1 MLEKNIFK
9 WSGCVGVVIMV
20 FLLGACS
27 SGGNPVAPVP
37 EDEDVELIPD
47 NVEPTPDDAEPTPDD
62 VEPTPEVELMPAG
75 IFTKALT
82 NGVDLIGSD
91 GVTFSSIPENNTT
104 QLLYLAEEIQG
115 SGYLSSIAFIRE
127 IDQIADTLC
136 NDVEVKLSHTD
147 LTELADG
154 VDDNIHTGQGSQK
167 TVLSTASLLIPVGD
181 AGSMVDLTVEDPFYY
196 NGKDNLLVE
205 IQRGS
210 CDFTPGLKQVVT
222 ATNTKRTNIGVN
234 GNRTVAE
241 IQFSGGDNKLVY
253 SDSVTTA
260 SFPFSALST
269 NRKVQLLHTAEEID
283 GVGRIAG
290 IGLITNMPTTKDY
303 TFTVNVR
310 MAHTDL
316 DELTSN
322 FADNLSGP
330 ATTLA
335 SELELFVPNGLPAG
349 ASIWL
354 PMTNTFDY
362 NGTDNVITEISVSS
376 ESAEAMFVLRVSS
389 GMIARRLTGAVDA
402 ESGTVTDVAYHVNY
416 RFHGGKVGAFY
427 APGTE
432 SAMDLDLTLVG
443 IAFPLSEPEARTQI
457 LYRAS
462 ELGGAGRISK
472 LACRIGD
479 MDFAALPTVTYTVMM
494 AHTTEAMLTSYDFAD
509 NFTSPQQVFSGE
521 VDVLNPYLR
530 QGDWH
535 EIVLDSPFDYNG
547 VDNLIVQISGTST
560 EPYAGC
566 IYNNTL
572 FELSA
577 GRQLRASSL
586 DAASGTMPN
595 SLTDMLF
602 EVER

>member
-1 MLEKNIFK
+1 MLKKTHHIK
-9 WSGCVGVVIMV
+9 YSSHIGIAVMT
-20 FLLGACS
+20 LLLSACGGGS
-27 SGGNPVAPVP
+27 SGGGGVQS
-37 EDEDVELIPD
+37 
-47 NVEPTPDDAEPTPDD
+47 
-62 VEPTPEVELMPAG
+62 MPAG

-82 NGVDLIGSD
+82 NGADAIGSD
-91 GVTFSSIPENNTT
+91 GVTFSFIPENNTT

-115 SGYLSSIAFIRE
+115 SGYLGSIAFIRE
-127 IDQIADTLC
+127 IDQISDTLC
-136 NDVEVKLSHTD
+136 NDVKVKLSHTD
-147 LTELADG
+147 LTELAAE

-167 TVLSTASLLIPVGD
+167 TVFSAASLLIPVGE
-181 AGSMVDLTVEDPFYY
+181 AGSPLDITVEEPFYY

-210 CDFTPGLKQVVT
+210 CDFTPGLRHVET
-222 ATNTKRTNIGVN
+222 ATNTKRTDIGVSDK
-234 GNRTVAE
+234 RTVAE

-253 SDSVTTA
+253 SDGVTTA

-290 IGLITNMPTTKDY
+290 IGLITNMPTTEDY

-330 ATTLA
+330 AITMA

-376 ESAEAMFVLRVSS
+376 EASEAMFVLRASS
-389 GMIARRLTGAVDA
+389 GMTARRLTGAVDA
-402 ESGTVTDVAYHVNY
+402 ETGNVTDVAYHVNY

-432 SAMDLDLTLVG
+432 TLMDLDTTLVG
-443 IAFPLSEPEARTQI
+443 ISFPLSEAEARTQI

-494 AHTTEAMLTSYDFAD
+494 DHSTEMVLASSNFAD
-509 NFTSPQQVFSGE
+509 NFTAPKLVFSGE
-521 VDVLNPYLR
+521 VNVVNPHLR

-535 EIVLDSPFDYNG
+535 EIVLDTPFNYNG
-547 VDNLIVQISGTST
+547 VDNLVVQIAGTST

-566 IYNNTL
+566 IFNNTL
-572 FELSA
+572 FDLSS

-586 DAASGTMPN
+586 DAVSGTMPN

-602 EVER
+602 DVER